1 MPSLTTLTCKFA
13 WQGWQRSAVKHRH
26 NNGQH
31 DCYQIHYF
39 VFFKLLAYTSTGT
52 LRHSASCM
60 DIHSSSHPCTCQQ
73 ICPTATASQT
83 VKGRAGDPTA
93 AKTGTDGHSNMGR
106 VKLSR
111 DRMQDLRNHLNNL
124 GVLYDT
130 KCNDMVPI
138 IKQRQQATCIRLR
151 TWSDNWI

>member
-1 MPSLTTLTCKFA
+1 MLLTKQPLFRISFTNDPCHPWLTCKFA

-60 DIHSSSHPCTCQQ
+60 DIHTSSHPCTCQQ

-83 VKGRAGDPTA
+83 VKGKGWWSNCSKASN
-93 AKTGTDGHSNMGR
+93 DGHSNLGR

-111 DRMQDLRNHLNNL
+111 DRVPHASSWEL
-124 GVLYDT
+124 GVTIGFRWQDGS
-130 KCNDMVPI
+130 CSHDH
-138 IKQRQQATCIRLR
+138 
-151 TWSDNWI
+151 